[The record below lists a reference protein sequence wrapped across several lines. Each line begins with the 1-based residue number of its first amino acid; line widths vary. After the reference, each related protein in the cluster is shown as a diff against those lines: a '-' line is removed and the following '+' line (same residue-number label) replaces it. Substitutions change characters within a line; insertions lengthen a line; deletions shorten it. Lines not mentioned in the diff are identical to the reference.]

1 MLRDCCGI
9 NHTYTNLDGRL
20 ARLSYLGF
28 IPRLYETLPPP
39 PHTHALMNPPY
50 THLHLLF
57 YDYNEQNSMQLNEAQ
72 EEIMQRRDKADKM
85 AEATAGATQMV
96 L

>member
-1 MLRDCCGI
+1 
-9 NHTYTNLDGRL
+9 
-20 ARLSYLGF
+20 
-28 IPRLYETLPPP
+28 
-39 PHTHALMNPPY
+39 MNPPY

>member
-1 MLRDCCGI
+1 
-9 NHTYTNLDGRL
+9 
-20 ARLSYLGF
+20 
-28 IPRLYETLPPP
+28 
-39 PHTHALMNPPY
+39 
-50 THLHLLF
+50 
-57 YDYNEQNSMQLNEAQ
+57 MQLNEAQ